1 MRIFNEY
8 DAKVVPLLRRM
19 CNLEELTLNLE
30 IHDPATF
37 VDGTHLHNEIL
48 IHMPRLQTFTFH
60 IITKIVSQNLVRLSN
75 DDIHRT
81 FINTGH
87 EQVGYIVNYFD
98 DRFPRCICHI
108 FSLPFP
114 FDRLDMISNQFPS
127 MIFNNV
133 TMLMLLDCTPFEH
146 EFFVRIAR
154 SFPSLNY
161 LRIFNNKSNAHQ
173 SDLDNNE
180 SYPIIEYP
188 HLTILEIRLSH
199 ICYIEQFL
207 HESKTRL
214 PRLMRLIMNYNE
226 LQTVTENF
234 TRDATRLNCAIVKR
248 LIMREMIVYPKEL
261 YDYFPSLS

>member
-1 MRIFNEY
+1 MWIFNKY
-8 DAKVVPLLRRM
+8 DAQIVPLLRRM

-30 IHDPATF
+30 IHDRATF

-87 EQVGYIVNYFD
+87 EQVGCIVNYFD

-133 TMLMLLDCTPFEH
+133 TMLMVLDCTPFEILYLYSKIKLTYL
-146 EFFVRIAR
+146 VPSIRIR
-154 SFPSLNY
+154 TNWSFS
-161 LRIFNNKSNAHQ
+161 Q
-173 SDLDNNE
+173 
-180 SYPIIEYP
+180 IIK
-188 HLTILEIRLSH
+188 LSKGEI
-199 ICYIEQFL
+199 
-207 HESKTRL
+207 
-214 PRLMRLIMNYNE
+214 
-226 LQTVTENF
+226 V
-234 TRDATRLNCAIVKR
+234 
-248 LIMREMIVYPKEL
+248 
-261 YDYFPSLS
+261 